1 MVTKKLKM
9 VGNISPLSMS
19 MFLISHFKIL
29 KNKEKLFFSD
39 IGYPKYPKLYKF
51 TIRIRIRKTGY
62 PKFGYPKIRISEISD
77 NFGSDFRI
85 FGSDISD
92 ADIFEHPYSQWGRVS
107 DSS

>member
-1 MVTKKLKM
+1 M

-51 TIRIRIRKTGY
+51 TIRIRIRKI
-62 PKFGYPKIRISEISD
+62 GYPKIRISEISD

-92 ADIFEHPYSQWGRVS
+92 ADIFEHP
-107 DSS
+107 